1 MVLTFLGSLESVSKA
16 CKCIHWT
23 LFKIKE
29 SISTHVYVCIYTGL
43 YSKSKNQFQPSQGMG
58 ERERERERG
67 SRKYPQLEVP
77 VILQQTTLKNEN
89 QSF

>member
-16 CKCIHWT
+16 CIRIHWT
-23 LFKIKE
+23 VFKIKE
-29 SISTHVYVCIYTGL
+29 SISTL
-43 YSKSKNQFQPSQGMG
+43 SMNER

-67 SRKYPQLEVP
+67 SRKYTQLEVLL
-77 VILQQTTLKNEN
+77 ILQTTLKNEN